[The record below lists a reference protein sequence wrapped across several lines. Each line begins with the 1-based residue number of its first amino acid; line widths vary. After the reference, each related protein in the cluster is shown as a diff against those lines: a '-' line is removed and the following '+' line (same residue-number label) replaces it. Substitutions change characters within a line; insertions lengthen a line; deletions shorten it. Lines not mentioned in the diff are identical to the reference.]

1 MRIINFSKNGTPT
14 LGVRRK
20 DQIVDLSIA
29 APSLP
34 RDLRGL
40 LEAGDKAMAEA
51 QHAAEAA
58 GDDALVAAD
67 GLTYL
72 PPIENAD
79 KYLCIGLNYV
89 DHAEETNSPIPE
101 YPIVFVRMRNSL
113 AAHNQPM
120 ECAKATSQYD
130 YEAELAVIVG
140 KRTPRHVPKADA
152 LSYVAGYSC
161 FNDGSLRDYQFK
173 SPQWTMGKSAD
184 ATGGFGPEFVSA
196 DELPP
201 GGAPLA
207 IKCRLN
213 GETMQDSNTDKMIFD
228 TATLIST
235 LSELMTLEPGD
246 VIITGTPPGV
256 GAARDPQV
264 FMKGGDVCEIEIEGI
279 GTLVNPIVDEA

>member
-40 LEAGDKAMAEA
+40 LEAGDTAMAEA

-58 GDDALVAAD
+58 GDDALVAED
-67 GLTYL
+67 
-72 PPIENAD
+72 
-79 KYLCIGLNYV
+79 GLNYV
-89 DHAEETNSPIPE
+89 DHAEETGSPIPE

-120 ECAKATSQYD
+120 ECARATSQYD

-196 DELPP
+196 DELPS